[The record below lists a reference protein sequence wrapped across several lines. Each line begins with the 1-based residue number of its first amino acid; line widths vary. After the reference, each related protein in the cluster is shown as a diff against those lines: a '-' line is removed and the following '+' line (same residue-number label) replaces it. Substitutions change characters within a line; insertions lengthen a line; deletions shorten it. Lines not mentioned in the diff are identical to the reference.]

1 MAVPPA
7 PAVDLVTLE
16 PTGASPDG
24 VASVPRQQLAGFWHV
39 AMVGEHWAGVVADQA
54 KTLKESGILSEL
66 QQLQVSAPLRLES
79 RIRGQS
85 LI

>member
-1 MAVPPA
+1 
-7 PAVDLVTLE
+7 
-16 PTGASPDG
+16 
-24 VASVPRQQLAGFWHV
+24 
-39 AMVGEHWAGVVADQA
+39 MVGEHWAGVVADQA